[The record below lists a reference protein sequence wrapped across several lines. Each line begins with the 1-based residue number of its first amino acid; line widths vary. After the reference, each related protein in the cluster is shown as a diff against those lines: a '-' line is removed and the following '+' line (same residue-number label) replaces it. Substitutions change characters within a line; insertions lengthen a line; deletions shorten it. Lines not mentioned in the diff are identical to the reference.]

1 MKITY
6 IASTL
11 MRAIQNNTGNLSRNT
26 TRLSQSLLS
35 VRNVNTQNS
44 VRPSSFTLLSSISGP
59 QSSQIPPAPPLP
71 NSISGPQSSQIPPAP
86 PLPNSISG
94 PQSSQIPPAP
104 PLPNSIS
111 GPQSSQ
117 IPPAPP
123 LPNSISGPQSSQ
135 IPPAPPLPNSKDKI
149 PGTESLL
156 DNLKGVSGKS
166 HGTNNGPSYMDELKS
181 VLSKRNSY
189 ADTTDASTSSS
200 TETLTQA
207 SSR

>member
-44 VRPSSFTLLSSISGP
+44 VRPSSFTLLS
-59 QSSQIPPAPPLP
+59 
-71 NSISGPQSSQIPPAP
+71 
-86 PLPNSISG
+86 
-94 PQSSQIPPAP
+94 
-104 PLPNSIS
+104 SIS

-207 SSR
+207 SSRSPNKPG

>member
-11 MRAIQNNTGNLSRNT
+11 MRAIQNNAGNLSRNT

-44 VRPSSFTLLSSISGP
+44 VRPSSFTLLS
-59 QSSQIPPAPPLP
+59 
-71 NSISGPQSSQIPPAP
+71 
-86 PLPNSISG
+86 
-94 PQSSQIPPAP
+94 
-104 PLPNSIS
+104 
-111 GPQSSQ
+111 
-117 IPPAPP
+117 
-123 LPNSISGPQSSQ
+123 SISGPQSSQ

-207 SSR
+207 SSRSPNKPGHSNNGLSYMDELKSVLDKRNSFIDNNP

>member
-44 VRPSSFTLLSSISGP
+44 VRPSSFTLLS
-59 QSSQIPPAPPLP
+59 
-71 NSISGPQSSQIPPAP
+71 
-86 PLPNSISG
+86 SISG

-207 SSR
+207 SS

>member
-86 PLPNSISG
+86 PLPNS
-94 PQSSQIPPAP
+94 
-104 PLPNSIS
+104 
-111 GPQSSQ
+111 
-117 IPPAPP
+117 
-123 LPNSISGPQSSQ
+123 
-135 IPPAPPLPNSKDKI
+135 KDKI

-166 HGTNNGPSYMDELKS
+166 HGT
-181 VLSKRNSY
+181 
-189 ADTTDASTSSS
+189 
-200 TETLTQA
+200 
-207 SSR
+207 